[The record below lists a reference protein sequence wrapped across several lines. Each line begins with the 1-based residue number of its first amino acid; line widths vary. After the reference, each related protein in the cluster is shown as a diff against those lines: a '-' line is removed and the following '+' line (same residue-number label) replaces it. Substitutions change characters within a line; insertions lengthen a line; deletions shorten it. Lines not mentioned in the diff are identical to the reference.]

1 MVVVHGGPTAGAVPV
16 LNLEVQYW
24 TSRGF
29 CVADVDYRGSIGY
42 GRRYR
47 DALQGRWGVVD
58 LDDVV
63 ACARLPGRRRAGWTR
78 PGWRSAAGPPAGTR
92 RWRR

>member
-1 MVVVHGGPTAGAVPV
+1 M
-16 LNLEVQYW
+16 QYW

-29 CVADVDYRGSIGY
+29 CVADVDYRGSTGY

-63 ACARLPGRRRAGWTR
+63 ACARFLADAGRVDPERLAIRG
-78 PGWRSAAGPPAGTR
+78 GSAASGLVGG
-92 RWRR
+92 